1 MYNVGKHG
9 SSRKIKKKKRLK
21 KKIEA
26 LSGKAYGKET
36 SKSKRTFVTFFSGI
50 DKEATTST

>member
-9 SSRKIKKKKRLK
+9 SSRKIKKKRLK